1 MSALEERKGSAMP
14 GSRFQVDLELVR
26 RFDRPGP
33 RYTSYPTAVEFH
45 EGVGEDIYRLKLEE
59 ADGLGPHAPLSLY
72 AHLPFCE
79 HRCLFCGCH
88 VVITPHRPVAETYLG
103 YLEREIGRVAALLP
117 HRRKVVQMQWGG
129 GTPTY
134 FSPDQLARLMGT
146 FRGHFDFVDGAEVA
160 IEVDPRVTSFEH
172 LDRLVELGF
181 NRLSMGVQD
190 LTPEVQEAITR
201 NQTYEQTARL
211 MEYARQVGFQEGI
224 NLDLI
229 YGLPRQRLETFQE
242 NLDRI
247 LELRPDRVAVY
258 SFAYVPWIR
267 GHQKKLD
274 PASLPSPELKLQ
286 LYLAAMDRFLGA
298 GYEPIGMDHFAL
310 PDDELAVA
318 AREGRLH
325 RNFMGY
331 TVMPASDMVAFG
343 ISGIGDV
350 QGAFFQNEK
359 KLSAYYE
366 ALDEGRLPIQRGYV
380 LDHDDRVRQYV
391 IQQLMC
397 NFRVEKDEVFR
408 RFGVEFDSYF
418 ASSLA
423 RLEEV
428 LEAGFVELHPW
439 GLRVTEG
446 GRLFVRN
453 VCMAFDRYLE
463 TKRADE
469 PVFSRTV

>member
-1 MSALEERKGSAMP
+1 MSR
-14 GSRFQVDLELVR
+14 SRFHVDIETVR

-45 EGVGEDIYRLKLEE
+45 EGVGEELYRKKLAEANAGGTGAEE
-59 ADGLGPHAPLSLY
+59 PNAPLSLY

-88 VVITPHRPVAETYLG
+88 VVITPHMPVAEKYLS
-103 YLEREIGRVAALLP
+103 YVTTEIDRVAECLP
-117 HRRKVVQMQWGG
+117 HRREVVQMHWGG

-134 FSPDQLARLMGT
+134 YSPDQLTELLAKYRE
-146 FRGHFDFVDGAEVA
+146 HFEFVEGAEMA
-160 IEVDPRVTSFEH
+160 IEVDPRVTSRDH

-190 LTPEVQEAITR
+190 LTPEVQKAITR
-201 NQTYEQTARL
+201 DQTHEQTAEL
-211 MEYARQVGFQEGI
+211 MRYAREVGFTEGI

-229 YGLPRQRLETFQE
+229 YGLPMQE
-242 NLDRI
+242 LGSFEKNLDQI
-247 LELRPDRVAVY
+247 LELGPDRVAVY
-258 SFAYVPWIR
+258 SFAYVPWIK

-274 PASLPSPELKLQ
+274 KDTLPSAELKLQ
-286 LYLAAMDRFLGA
+286 LYLKAMERFLGA

-331 TVMPASDMVAFG
+331 SVMPASDMVAFG
-343 ISGIGDV
+343 VSGIGEV
-350 QGAFFQNEK
+350 RGAFFQNEK
-359 KLSAYYE
+359 KLSTYYE
-366 ALDEGRLPIQRGYV
+366 ALDAGRLPVSRGY
-380 LDHDDRVRQYV
+380 LLNEDDRIRQYV
-391 IQQLMC
+391 IQQIMC
-397 NFRVEKDEVFR
+397 NFWISKEDVAG
-408 RFGVEFDSYF
+408 RFGVDFNAYF
-418 ASSLA
+418 QRS
-423 RLEEV
+423 
-428 LEAGFVELHPW
+428 LEALGEMEKEGFLEVTEA
-439 GLRVTEG
+439 GLRVKEA

-463 TKRADE
+463 AKDTGQ

>member
-1 MSALEERKGSAMP
+1 MDP
-14 GSRFQVDLELVR
+14 GWRVVKPPRLHVDIETVR

-45 EGVGEDIYRLKLEE
+45 DGVGAGTYGRKLAE
-59 ADGLGPHAPLSLY
+59 ADAGEAEAPLSLY

-88 VVITPHRPVAETYLG
+88 VVISPHMPVAEK
-103 YLEREIGRVAALLP
+103 YLEYLKVEIGRVAGLLST
-117 HRRKVVQMQWGG
+117 RRRVAQMQWGG

-134 FSPDQLARLMGT
+134 FGPEQLADLMGKY
-146 FRGHFDFVDGAEVA
+146 REHFDFLDGAEVA
-160 IEVDPRVTSFEH
+160 IEVDPRVTSPAH
-172 LDRLVELGF
+172 LQRLAELGF

-190 LTPEVQEAITR
+190 LTPEVQKAITR
-201 NQTYEQTARL
+201 DQTYEQTAGL
-211 MEYARQVGFQEGI
+211 VEHARRVGFTEGI

-229 YGLPRQRLETFQE
+229 YGLPEQRLDSFEE
-242 NLDRI
+242 NLDQV
-247 LELRPDRVAVY
+247 LGLRPDRIALY
-258 SFAYVPWIR
+258 SFAFIPWIR

-274 PASLPSPELKLQ
+274 EKALPSADLKLR
-286 LYLAAMDRFLGA
+286 LYLTAMDRFLDA

-318 AREGRLH
+318 AREKRLH

-331 TVMPASDMVAFG
+331 SVMPASDMIAFG
-343 ISGIGDV
+343 ISGIGEV

-359 KLSAYYE
+359 KLSDYYE
-366 ALDEGRLPIQRGYV
+366 ALDAGGLPVQRGYV
-380 LDHDDRVRQYV
+380 LDEDDRIRQHV
-391 IQQLMC
+391 IREIMC
-397 NFRVEKDEVFR
+397 NFEISKAEVAQ
-408 RFGVEFDSYF
+408 RFGIDFDQYF
-418 ASSLA
+418 RSSLE
-423 RLEEV
+423 RLREV
-428 LEAGFVELHPW
+428 REAGFVEDTGDGFLV
-439 GLRVTEG
+439 RDE

-463 TKRADE
+463 TKSGDG